1 MDFGIK
7 GKTALICGASK
18 GIGRA
23 IAEELASE
31 GVKLFLCARSP
42 EVLKETAD
50 GISKQCIDAEV
61 HFQSCDLS
69 SPQARKELVDAV
81 KSRFGSVDILVHNT
95 GGPKTSRAEDTKL
108 EEWESGFK
116 QLFLSVA
123 DINNAF
129 LPGMKEKSWGR
140 IICVTSL
147 SIMEPIASLSVSN
160 AVRSAVT
167 AMLKTLSDEV
177 APHNITVNCIAP
189 GSIETDRMQDLM
201 EQRTKTSG
209 QSKEEY
215 QKQYVSAIPAGRMG
229 TPEEFAAVAS
239 FLCSTR
245 ASYVTGSTI
254 CVDGG
259 KRRSTY

>member
-1 MDFGIK
+1 MDFGISQK
-7 GKTALICGASK
+7 RALICGASK

-23 IAEELASE
+23 IAKELCAE
-31 GVKLFLCARSP
+31 GVKVFLCARSK
-42 EVLKETAD
+42 EVLSQTAESIKAD
-50 GISKQCIDAEV
+50 IPTAEIY
-61 HFQSCDLS
+61 FQECDLS
-69 SPQARKELVDAV
+69 SSEDRKKLIDSV
-81 KSRFGSVDILVHNT
+81 KNKLGSIDILVHNT

-108 EEWESGFK
+108 EDWDSGFK

-129 LPGMKEKSWGR
+129 LPEMKERKWGR
-140 IICVTSL
+140 IVCVTSL

-167 AMLKTLSDEV
+167 AMLKTLADEV
-177 APHNITVNCIAP
+177 APFNITVNCVAP

-201 EQRTKTSG
+201 EQRTKASG

-229 TPEEFAAVAS
+229 SPEEFAAVAA
-239 FLCSTR
+239 FLCSVR

>member
-7 GKTALICGASK
+7 GKRALICGASK

-23 IAEELASE
+23 IAKELSSE
-31 GVKLFLCARSP
+31 GVKLFLCARS
-42 EVLKETAD
+42 EQILSETAESIRKD
-50 GISKQCIDAEV
+50 CPTAEI
-61 HFQSCDLS
+61 FYQACDLS
-69 SPQARKELVDAV
+69 SPDERTKLIASV
-81 KSRFGSVDILVHNT
+81 KDKLGSIDILVHNT

-108 EEWESGFK
+108 EDWDSGFK

-129 LPGMKEKSWGR
+129 LSDMKASNWGR

-177 APHNITVNCIAP
+177 ATFNITVNCIAP

-201 EQRTKTSG
+201 EQRTKASG
-209 QSKEEY
+209 QSKDEY

-229 TPEEFAAVAS
+229 TPEEFAAVAA

>member
-1 MDFGIK
+1 MDLGIK
-7 GKTALICGASK
+7 GKRALICGASK

-23 IAEELASE
+23 IASELACE
-31 GVKLFLCARSP
+31 GVNLFLCSRSQD
-42 EVLKETAD
+42 VLKETAD
-50 GISKQCIDAEV
+50 GITSQCKDAEIY
-61 HFQSCDLS
+61 FQACDLS
-69 SPQARKELVDAV
+69 STDARRELVESV
-81 KSRFGSVDILVHNT
+81 KKRFGNIDILVHNT

-108 EEWESGFK
+108 DEWDSGFK

-129 LPGMKEKSWGR
+129 LPGMKERSWGR

-147 SIMEPIASLSVSN
+147 SIMEPIPNLSVSN

-229 TPEEFAAVAS
+229 TPEEFAAVAA
-239 FLCSTR
+239 FLSSTR

>member
-7 GKTALICGASK
+7 EKRALICGASK

-23 IAEELASE
+23 IAKELCAE
-31 GVKLFLCARSP
+31 GVKVFLCARSKQ
-42 EVLKETAD
+42 VLSETAD
-50 GISKQCIDAEV
+50 AIKKDYPSAEV
-61 HFQSCDLS
+61 FFQECDLS
-69 SPQARKELVDAV
+69 SADERKKLIESV
-81 KSRFGSVDILVHNT
+81 KKQMGSIDILIHNT

-108 EEWESGFK
+108 EDWDSGFK

-123 DINNAF
+123 DMNNAF
-129 LPGMKEKSWGR
+129 LPEMKERKWGR

-177 APHNITVNCIAP
+177 APFNITVNCVAP

-201 EQRTKTSG
+201 EQRTKASG

-229 TPEEFAAVAS
+229 TPEEFAAVAA

>member
-1 MDFGIK
+1 MDFGINEK
-7 GKTALICGASK
+7 RALICGASK

-23 IAEELASE
+23 IAKELCGE
-31 GVKLFLCARSP
+31 GVKVFLCARSKQA
-42 EVLKETAD
+42 LSETANA
-50 GISKQCIDAEV
+50 IKKECPSAEV
-61 HFQSCDLS
+61 YFQECDLS
-69 SPQARKELVDAV
+69 SADDRRKLIDSV
-81 KSRFGSVDILVHNT
+81 KKQMGSIDILVHNT

-108 EEWESGFK
+108 DDWDTGFK

-129 LPGMKEKSWGR
+129 LPEMKERKWGR

-177 APHNITVNCIAP
+177 APFNITVNCVAP

-201 EQRTKTSG
+201 EQRTKASG

-229 TPEEFAAVAS
+229 TPEEFAAVAA

>member
-7 GKTALICGASK
+7 HKHALICGASK

-23 IAEELASE
+23 IAKELCAE
-31 GVKLFLCARSP
+31 GVKVFLCARTK
-42 EVLKETAD
+42 EVLSETAETIKKD
-50 GISKQCIDAEV
+50 CPSAEIY
-61 HFQSCDLS
+61 FQACDLS
-69 SPQARKELVDAV
+69 SPDDRKQLIASV
-81 KSRFGSVDILVHNT
+81 KEKLGSIDIVVHNT
-95 GGPKTSRAEDTKL
+95 GGPKTSKAEDTKI
-108 EEWESGFK
+108 EDWDSGFK

-129 LPGMKEKSWGR
+129 LPSMKERKWGR
-140 IICVTSL
+140 IVCVTSL
-147 SIMEPIASLSVSN
+147 SIMEPIANLSVSN

-177 APHNITVNCIAP
+177 APFNITVNCVAP
-189 GSIETDRMQDLM
+189 GAIETDRLQDLM
-201 EQRTKTSG
+201 EQRTKASG

-215 QKQYVSAIPAGRMG
+215 QKQYVAAIPAGRMG
-229 TPEEFAAVAS
+229 TPEEFAAVTA
-239 FLCSTR
+239 FLCSQR

>member
-1 MDFGIK
+1 MDLGIK
-7 GKTALICGASK
+7 GKRALICGASK

-23 IAEELASE
+23 IAAELAAE
-31 GVKLFLCARSP
+31 GVKLFLCARSQ
-42 EVLKETAD
+42 EVLKVTAD
-50 GISKQCIDAEV
+50 GITSKCKDAEIYL
-61 HFQSCDLS
+61 QACDLS
-69 SPQARKELVDAV
+69 SADARRQLVEAV
-81 KSRFGSVDILVHNT
+81 KKQFGDIDILVHNT
-95 GGPKTSRAEDTKL
+95 GGPKTSRAEDTTR
-108 EEWESGFK
+108 EEWDSGFK

-129 LPGMKEKSWGR
+129 LPGMKERSWGR

-147 SIMEPIASLSVSN
+147 SIMEPIPNLSVSN

-229 TPEEFAAVAS
+229 TPEEFAAVAA
-239 FLCSTR
+239 FLSSTR

>member
-7 GKTALICGASK
+7 EKRALICGASK

-23 IAEELASE
+23 IAKELCAE
-31 GVKLFLCARSP
+31 GVKVFLCARSKQ
-42 EVLKETAD
+42 VLSETAD
-50 GISKQCIDAEV
+50 AIKKDYPSAEV
-61 HFQSCDLS
+61 FFQECDLS
-69 SPQARKELVDAV
+69 SADERKKLIESV
-81 KSRFGSVDILVHNT
+81 KKQMGSIDILVHNT

-108 EEWESGFK
+108 DDWDTGFK

-129 LPGMKEKSWGR
+129 LPEMKEHKWGR

-177 APHNITVNCIAP
+177 APFNITVNCVAP

-201 EQRTKTSG
+201 EQRTKASG

-229 TPEEFAAVAS
+229 TPEEFAAVAA